1 MAEKEKINRRLA
13 AVLAADVVGYSR
25 MMGADEEGTH
35 AALKE
40 LLTSLFNPEV
50 ERNNGHIIKTM
61 GDGVLVEFASAV
73 DAVRC
78 ALNVQRSVEERNAG
92 LPGER
97 RMEFRIGINV
107 GDLIVEGGDVF
118 GDGVNIAARLEP
130 LAKPGSICLSGGT
143 YQYVKGKL
151 ALEVDDMGEQHLK
164 NIAEPVR
171 VYEVRPGV
179 ARAPTSTTTINRPS
193 IAVLPFANLSGDS
206 EQEYFA
212 DGMVDEI
219 ITGLSRLGW
228 LYVVARTSS
237 FTFKGK
243 NAEIRDIAKRLE
255 VRYVLEGSV
264 RKGGDRVRII
274 SQLTDAA
281 TGANVWADRFE
292 GGLDD
297 IFALQDQI
305 TERVVNAIQPSVL
318 SAEIRHAK
326 RKHPDNLD
334 SYDLYLRAL
343 PLLFTHTHA
352 SAEEARRLL
361 EEALALDPSYAP
373 SLALASWSYM
383 YNVVNGGSRSP
394 DEDTAR
400 GTRLALD
407 AISADSDDP
416 MVLWYAPF
424 VLASLGKD
432 PDSACAIVEHG
443 VELYPTDVVLLGAS
457 GYILTLTGD
466 QEKALER
473 FEAAL
478 RLAANNP
485 LAFHDLAG
493 AAIACTLLGRYS
505 KAVDYA
511 EQSHKRN
518 QSFGVTYR
526 ILAAAHAQL
535 GNVDKA
541 AQAMARY
548 RALDPEATINQL
560 KIQLP
565 YGNPQQAERLWEGL
579 RKAGLP
585 E

>member
-1 MAEKEKINRRLA
+1 MNATPTFLA
-13 AVLAADVVGYSR
+13 NVGWSS
-25 MMGADEEGTH
+25 E
-35 AALKE
+35 
-40 LLTSLFNPEV
+40 
-50 ERNNGHIIKTM
+50 
-61 GDGVLVEFASAV
+61 
-73 DAVRC
+73 
-78 ALNVQRSVEERNAG
+78 
-92 LPGER
+92 
-97 RMEFRIGINV
+97 IGINV
-107 GDLIVEGGDVF
+107 GDIIAEGGDVF
-118 GDGVNIAARLEP
+118 GDGVNVAARLEP
-130 LAKPGSICLSGGT
+130 LAKPGSICLSGST

-171 VYEVRPGV
+171 VYEVRLGA
-179 ARAPTSTTTINRPS
+179 ARTPPPAMTTSRPS
-193 IAVLPFANLSGDS
+193 IAVLPFANLSGDP

-228 LYVVARTSS
+228 LHVVARTSS
-237 FTFKGK
+237 FTFKDK
-243 NAEIRDIAKRLE
+243 NAEIRDIAQRLE

-264 RKGGDRVRII
+264 RKAGERVRIV
-274 SQLTDAA
+274 SQLTDAV
-281 TGANVWADRFE
+281 TGTNVWADRFE

-297 IFALQDQI
+297 IFVLQDQI
-305 TERVVNAIQPSVL
+305 TEGVVNAIQPSVL

-343 PLLFTHTHA
+343 PLLFIHTHA
-352 SAEEARRLL
+352 SANEARRLL

-394 DEDTAR
+394 DEDTTR
-400 GTRLALD
+400 GARLALD
-407 AISADSDDP
+407 AISADPDDP

-432 PDSACAIVEHG
+432 PNSACAIAEHG
-443 VELYPTDVVLLGAS
+443 LELYPTDVVLLGAS

-473 FEAAL
+473 FNAAL
-478 RLAANNP
+478 RLAKNNP
-485 LAFHDLAG
+485 LAFHDFAG

-505 KAVDYA
+505 DAVNYA

-518 QSFGVTYR
+518 QSFGVTYQ

-535 GNVDKA
+535 GDADKA
-541 AQAMARY
+541 AKAMTRY
-548 RALDPEATINQL
+548 RVLDPEATITQL
-560 KIQLP
+560 KAQLP
-565 YGNPQQAERLWEGL
+565 YQDHEQAEHLWEGL